1 MEINTL
7 LPKFR
12 RRVAIFCPLNIKSNN
27 FVYLNG
33 QVILVHLNKQNCCS
47 FPDYLVIWERA
58 VSDSGSSG
66 FRHLDLGSTVLFQIY
81 KQRKQLK
88 TENKK
93 CRKIQ

>member
-1 MEINTL
+1 MAINTL

-12 RRVAIFCPLNIKSNN
+12 RRMAIFYPPNIKSNN

-33 QVILVHLNKQNCCS
+33 Q
-47 FPDYLVIWERA
+47 VIWERA

-88 TENKK
+88 TVMS
-93 CRKIQ
+93 

>member
-12 RRVAIFCPLNIKSNN
+12 RRMAISCPPNIKSNN

-33 QVILVHLNKQNCCS
+33 WVIREKV
-47 FPDYLVIWERA
+47 

-66 FRHLDLGSTVLFQIY
+66 FKQLDLGSTVLFQIY

-88 TENKK
+88 TVMS
-93 CRKIQ
+93 

>member
-12 RRVAIFCPLNIKSNN
+12 RMAIFCPPNIKSNN

-33 QVILVHLNKQNCCS
+33 QVI
-47 FPDYLVIWERA
+47 WEKA

-66 FRHLDLGSTVLFQIY
+66 FMQLDLGSNVLFQIY

-88 TENKK
+88 TVMS
-93 CRKIQ
+93 

>member
-12 RRVAIFCPLNIKSNN
+12 RRVAIFCPPNIKSNN

-33 QVILVHLNKQNCCS
+33 QVIRKK
-47 FPDYLVIWERA
+47 A
-58 VSDSGSSG
+58 VSDSGSSE
-66 FRHLDLGSTVLFQIY
+66 FRQLDVGSTVLFQIY

-88 TENKK
+88 TEMS
-93 CRKIQ
+93 

>member
-12 RRVAIFCPLNIKSNN
+12 RRVAIFCPPNIKSNN
-27 FVYLNG
+27 FNYLNG
-33 QVILVHLNKQNCCS
+33 QVIRKK
-47 FPDYLVIWERA
+47 A
-58 VSDSGSSG
+58 VSDSGSSE

-88 TENKK
+88 TEMS
-93 CRKIQ
+93 

>member
-12 RRVAIFCPLNIKSNN
+12 RRMAIFCPSNLKSNN

-33 QVILVHLNKQNCCS
+33 QVI
-47 FPDYLVIWERA
+47 WEKA
-58 VSDSGSSG
+58 VSDSGFSG
-66 FRHLDLGSTVLFQIY
+66 FRQLDLGSTVLFQIY

-88 TENKK
+88 
-93 CRKIQ
+93 IVMS